1 LSGRWVARSA
11 RVADRGSGSSSANA
25 WRPSTGRTRSGS
37 PGRRPPRMS
46 DASWSP
52 SRTISSLR
60 RDRQGSR
67 EAVSRRVPGATPEVH
82 RAAATE
88 AEAEGMS
95 LNAWVETA
103 ITAAVSER
111 RGSTNRRRRPR
122 RPQCVRRRGRIRD
135 YAVAVDETR
144 CQASL
149 GSGQNPARVC

>member
-37 PGRRPPRMS
+37 PGRRPSRMS
-46 DASWSP
+46 QTLP
-52 SRTISSLR
+52 GVRRGLSRALR

-111 RGSTNRRRRPR
+111 RGSTNRRRRARKTPMR
-122 RPQCVRRRGRIRD
+122 AKKRKNPGLR
-135 YAVAVDETR
+135 
-144 CQASL
+144 
-149 GSGQNPARVC
+149 SGG